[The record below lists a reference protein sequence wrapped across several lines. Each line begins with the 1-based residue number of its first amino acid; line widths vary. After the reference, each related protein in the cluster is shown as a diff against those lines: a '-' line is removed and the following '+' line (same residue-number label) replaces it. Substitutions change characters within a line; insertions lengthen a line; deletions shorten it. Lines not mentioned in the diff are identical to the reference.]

1 MSSALETDLNPNTY
15 IGLSFPLRR
24 DKFNDFALT
33 KNSLEQ
39 AQHNL
44 KNLLLTSPGERAM
57 QPEFGSNMRALC
69 FEQIDDNL
77 PVAVDTEVR
86 NAVEK
91 WLPYI
96 NIEEVNTLTEEQDQ
110 NKIHVEIKFSTTLN
124 PQSLEQITLDASF
137 GGTRYVGPDIG
148 GKRGFEFRR

>member
-24 DKFNDFALT
+24 DKFNDFAMT

-39 AQHNL
+39 AKHNL

-57 QPEFGSNMRALC
+57 QPEFGSNMRAIC
-69 FEQIDDNL
+69 FEQVDKNL
-77 PVAVDTEVR
+77 PVTIEKEVR
-86 NAVEK
+86 NAVEI

-96 NIEEVNTLTEEQDQ
+96 NIQEVNTLTEEQDQ
-110 NKIHVEIKFSTTLN
+110 NKIHVEIKFSTTLS
-124 PQSLEQITLDASF
+124 PRSKEAITINATTGT
-137 GGTRYVGPDIG
+137 GGISSTGTQQDVQ
-148 GKRGFEFRR
+148 F

>member
-1 MSSALETDLNPNTY
+1 MPSALETDLNPNTY

-24 DKFNDFALT
+24 DKFNDFAMT
-33 KNSLEQ
+33 KNSLQQ
-39 AQHNL
+39 AHHNL

-57 QPEFGSNMRALC
+57 QPEFGSKMRAIC

-110 NKIHVEIKFSTTLN
+110 NKIYVEIKFSTTLS
-124 PQSLEQITLDASF
+124 PQSKESVTINATTGTGGGLGTF
-137 GGTRYVGPDIG
+137 GTQQDVQ
-148 GKRGFEFRR
+148 F